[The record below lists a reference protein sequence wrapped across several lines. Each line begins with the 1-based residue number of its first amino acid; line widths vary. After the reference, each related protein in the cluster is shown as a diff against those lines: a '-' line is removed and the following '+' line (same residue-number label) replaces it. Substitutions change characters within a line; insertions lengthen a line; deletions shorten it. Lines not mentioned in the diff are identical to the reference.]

1 VDIQVLL
8 LVAYFS
14 LFGALLGI
22 LSGLAPGIHVN
33 TLALLL
39 VALYGP
45 IQDSLSWVCGAFGVD
60 VALIPVLV
68 SAMIVSAAVVHSFVD
83 FIPSVFL
90 GAPDES
96 QVLSV
101 LPGHRLL
108 LAGKGLDAVKCAA
121 VGSLVGALVAMMLIA
136 PMKLL
141 MGSPFGLYEVLV
153 PFIPHI
159 LIIILIALILS
170 EGRDQSVKAS
180 IDVRSGSI
188 EKPGSIVSIVP
199 PIPLNGEAV
208 RISGVI
214 SRRSRHRRQL
224 NNSFGTWDLE
234 VKADCPFGFATVS
247 GTWRIVRRRWKKIP
261 LAASI
266 VLVSGVLGFIVLN
279 ARLPGCQVG
288 SGVGETPLFPLLTG
302 LFGLPTLLFSLTPR
316 RIPGQ
321 EDSPAGDVEILPAL
335 KGAAIGGFVGW
346 FPGVTSTSGSV
357 IGSLISRR
365 KRTDPYTSARRFVT
379 MVSAVGTSASVF
391 SLAALAIIGRGRSG
405 TMLAVKD
412 IIGREGLE
420 ALSAPLSP
428 ELSLLLLS
436 VLISSGIGYV
446 VTIWLGKSL
455 GRRLAGAD
463 LRRLTV
469 AIIIVLVA
477 LVSVFNG
484 IPGLIVLGVSATVGA
499 IPPLI
504 GVSRVHLTGCL
515 LIPIIIFFAGLEPT
529 VLAFL
534 GG

>member
-1 VDIQVLL
+1 
-8 LVAYFS
+8 
-14 LFGALLGI
+14 
-22 LSGLAPGIHVN
+22 
-33 TLALLL
+33 
-39 VALYGP
+39 
-45 IQDSLSWVCGAFGVD
+45 
-60 VALIPVLV
+60 
-68 SAMIVSAAVVHSFVD
+68 
-83 FIPSVFL
+83 
-90 GAPDES
+90 
-96 QVLSV
+96 
-101 LPGHRLL
+101 
-108 LAGKGLDAVKCAA
+108 
-121 VGSLVGALVAMMLIA
+121 
-136 PMKLL
+136 
-141 MGSPFGLYEVLV
+141 
-153 PFIPHI
+153 
-159 LIIILIALILS
+159 
-170 EGRDQSVKAS
+170 
-180 IDVRSGSI
+180 
-188 EKPGSIVSIVP
+188 
-199 PIPLNGEAV
+199 
-208 RISGVI
+208 
-214 SRRSRHRRQL
+214 
-224 NNSFGTWDLE
+224 
-234 VKADCPFGFATVS
+234 
-247 GTWRIVRRRWKKIP
+247 
-261 LAASI
+261 
-266 VLVSGVLGFIVLN
+266 
-279 ARLPGCQVG
+279 
-288 SGVGETPLFPLLTG
+288 LLTG

-321 EDSPAGDVEILPAL
+321 EGSPAGDVEILTAL

-391 SLAALAIIGRGRSG
+391 SLAALAIIGRGRSD

-469 AIIIVLVA
+469 VIIIVLVA

-504 GVSRVHLTGCL
+504 GVSRVVKVDGFGFSHDSVCGCRIYL
-515 LIPIIIFFAGLEPT
+515 YVTQGCSPCSFVHSRQHAALPGVIWTENDYCFGSAVQSQVIVSVGCNRS
-529 VLAFL
+529 
-534 GG
+534 

>member
-1 VDIQVLL
+1 MDLLVLL

-14 LFGALLGI
+14 LAGALLGI

-33 TLALLL
+33 TFALLL
-39 VALYGP
+39 VAFYSP
-45 IQDSLSWVCGAFGVD
+45 IQDSLSWICGTFGVD
-60 VALIPVLV
+60 VALIPMLV

-108 LAGKGLDAVKCAA
+108 LAGKGLDAVRCAA
-121 VGSLVGALVAMMLIA
+121 VGSLVGALIAVMLIV
-136 PMKLL
+136 PMKFL
-141 MGSPFGLYEVLV
+141 MGPPFGLYEVIA

-159 LIIILIALILS
+159 LVIVLIMLILS
-170 EGRDQSVKAS
+170 EGRDTSVMAS
-180 IDVRSGSI
+180 IDARSGRI
-188 EKPGSIVSIVP
+188 ERFGSIVAIVP
-199 PIPLNGEAV
+199 PIPLDGKPV
-208 RISGVI
+208 RISGVV
-214 SRRSRHRRQL
+214 SLGSRHKWQL
-224 NNSFGTWDLE
+224 SNSFGTWNLMVRGDF
-234 VKADCPFGFATVS
+234 PPGFATVS
-247 GTWRIVRRRWKKIP
+247 GTWRITRKRWRKVS

-266 VLVSGVLGFIVLN
+266 VLISGVLGFVVLN
-279 ARLPGCQVG
+279 ARLPGHQFS
-288 SGVGETPLFPLLTG
+288 SGLGETLLFPLLTG
-302 LFGLPTLLFSLTPR
+302 LFGLPTLLFSLTPS
-316 RIPGQ
+316 RIPEQ
-321 EDSPAGDVEILPAL
+321 EGSPSGDVEMLPAL

-405 TMLAVKD
+405 TMLAVKN

-436 VLISSGIGYV
+436 VLISSGIGYI
-446 VTIWLGKSL
+446 VTIWLGRSF
-455 GRRLAGAD
+455 GRRLAGAN
-463 LRRLTV
+463 LRKLTI
-469 AIIIVLVA
+469 AIIVVLVA
-477 LVSVFNG
+477 LVLVFNG
-484 IPGLIVLGVSATVGA
+484 IPGLIVLGVSATLGA
-499 IPPLI
+499 IPPLV

-515 LIPIIIFFAGLEPT
+515 LIPIIIFFAGLEPAL
-529 VLAFL
+529 LAFL